1 MEKLSKIN
9 KEFAQQLLTVL
20 YRLDKPIGQ
29 IDEAISDLASG
40 PEKEKLIEAL
50 GELMGEITSD
60 LMVPI
65 YHEQPSLGSAS
76 EPGEWLDRDAD

>member
-1 MEKLSKIN
+1 MSPIG

-20 YRLDKPIGQ
+20 YDLDKPLGQ
-29 IDEAISDLASG
+29 IDEAISDLPSG
-40 PEKEKLIEAL
+40 LEKEKLTEAL
-50 GELMGEITSD
+50 SELMGRITSD

-76 EPGEWLDRDAD
+76 EPGEWLDHVFD

>member
-1 MEKLSKIN
+1 MEKLPKIN

-20 YRLDKPIGQ
+20 YRLDKPMGQ
-29 IDEAISDLASG
+29 IDEAISDMPSG
-40 PEKEKLIEAL
+40 TEKEKLIEAL
-50 GELMGEITSD
+50 GELMAEITSN

-76 EPGEWLDRDAD
+76 EPGEWLDRVAD

>member
-1 MEKLSKIN
+1 MSHIG

-20 YRLDKPIGQ
+20 YDLDKPLGQ
-29 IDEAISDLASG
+29 IDEAISDLPSG
-40 PEKEKLIEAL
+40 LEKEKLTEAL
-50 GELMGEITSD
+50 SELMGRITSD

-76 EPGEWLDRDAD
+76 EPGEWLDHVFD

>member
-1 MEKLSKIN
+1 MEKLPKIN

-20 YRLDKPIGQ
+20 YRLDKPMGQ
-29 IDEAISDLASG
+29 IDEAISDMPSG

-50 GELMGEITSD
+50 GELMAEITSN

-76 EPGEWLDRDAD
+76 EPGEWLDHVAD